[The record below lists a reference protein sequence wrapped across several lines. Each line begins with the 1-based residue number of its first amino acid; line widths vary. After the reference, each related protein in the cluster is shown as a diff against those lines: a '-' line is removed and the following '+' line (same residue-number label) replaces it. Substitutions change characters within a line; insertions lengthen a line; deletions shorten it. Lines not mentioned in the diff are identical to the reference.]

1 MKESDIRPEALLRRY
16 LELSEHDAELCFVD
30 IPRLKIPCVSCGGE
44 RLEGEFEKNG
54 FAYSSCQDCG
64 TLFQSP
70 RPPIAAFEAF
80 YRDSVSSR
88 YWAEEFFPA
97 VAEARR
103 ERIFR
108 PRVERLTNLCRTKDI
123 SVERLIDVGAGYGIF
138 LDEWRKVNSSTQ
150 VLAVEPS
157 ESLAAECRSKGF
169 DVVEDIAENVVGYDS
184 HADLVVCF
192 EVLEHVY
199 DPLTF
204 VKTLSRL
211 ARPGGYVF
219 VSTLCV
225 DGFDIQMLWNK
236 SNSIFPPHHI
246 NFLSVAGFERL
257 FARAGLTNVD
267 VSTPGQL
274 DVDIVRNAIKREPNL
289 MNNQRFLRRI
299 VADHDIAV
307 NFQEFLVV
315 NRLSSHAW
323 VIGRK
328 PISERLSHD

>member
-16 LELSEHDAELCFVD
+16 LELSGQDAELCFVD
-30 IPRLKIPCVSCGGE
+30 TPRLKIPCVSCGSE
-44 RLEGEFEKNG
+44 QLVVEFEKNG
-54 FAYSSCQDCG
+54 FAYSSCQECG

-103 ERIFR
+103 EKIFR
-108 PRVERLTNLCRTKDI
+108 PRVERLASLCRTKNI

-138 LDEWRKVNSSTQ
+138 LDEWRKGNPKTKM
-150 VLAVEPS
+150 LAVEPS
-157 ESLAAECRSKGF
+157 ELLAAECRSKGF
-169 DVVEDIAENVVGYDS
+169 DVVEDIAENVSGYNN

-199 DPLTF
+199 DPLSF
-204 VKTLSRL
+204 VQTLSKL
-211 ARPGGYVF
+211 VKPGGYVF
-219 VSTLCV
+219 ISTLCV
-225 DGFDIQMLWNK
+225 DGFDIQMLWDK

-246 NFLSVAGFERL
+246 NFLSVDGFERL
-257 FARAGLTNVD
+257 FTRAGLIDVD

-274 DVDIVRNAIKREPNL
+274 DVDIVRNTIKREPEL
-289 MNNQRFLRRI
+289 MKGQRFLHSI
-299 VADHDIAV
+299 IDDQDIAV
-307 NFQEFLVV
+307 NFQEFLAA

-328 PISERLSHD
+328 PIVEG

>member
-1 MKESDIRPEALLRRY
+1 MKESDIRPEALLHRY
-16 LELSEHDAELCFVD
+16 LELSERDAQLCFTGT
-30 IPRLKIPCVSCGGE
+30 PRLDIPCVACGGG
-44 RLEGEFEKNG
+44 RLSCEFQKNG
-54 FAYSSCQDCG
+54 FTYSSCQDCG

-103 ERIFR
+103 EKIFR
-108 PRVERLTNLCRTKDI
+108 PRVERLAKLCRSKNI
-123 SVERLIDVGAGYGIF
+123 PVEKLIDVGAGYGIF
-138 LDEWRKVNSSTQ
+138 LDEWRKANPATH

-157 ESLAAECRSKGF
+157 ESLAGECRAKGF
-169 DVVEDIAENVVGYDS
+169 EVVEEIAENVSGYNDY
-184 HADLVVCF
+184 ADLVVCF

-199 DPLTF
+199 EPLAF
-204 VKTLSRL
+204 VKTLSNL
-211 ARPGGYVF
+211 VKPGGYVF

-225 DGFDIQMLWNK
+225 DGFDIQMLWEK

-246 NFLSVAGFERL
+246 NFMSVAGFEQL
-257 FARAGLTNVD
+257 FARAGLIEVD

-274 DVDIVRNAIKREPNL
+274 DVDIVRNAVKRVPEA
-289 MNNQRFLRRI
+289 MSGQRFLRNVI
-299 VADHDIAV
+299 ANPDIAAS
-307 NFQEFLVV
+307 FQDFLAA

-323 VIGRK
+323 VIGKK
-328 PISERLSHD
+328 PVEGNK

>member
-1 MKESDIRPEALLRRY
+1 MKENDIRPDALLRRY
-16 LELSEHDAELCFVD
+16 LELSELDAKLCFAD
-30 IPRLKIPCVSCGGE
+30 APRLNIPCVACGGE
-44 RLEGEFEKNG
+44 QLADEFKKND
-54 FAYSSCQDCG
+54 FAYSTCQDCG

-70 RPPIAAFEAF
+70 RPPITVFEAF

-108 PRVERLTNLCRTKDI
+108 PRVELLAELCRTKNI
-123 SVERLIDVGAGYGIF
+123 SVERLIDIGAGYGIF
-138 LDEWRKVNSSTQ
+138 LDEWRQRYPFTQ
-150 VLAVEPS
+150 ILAVEPS
-157 ESLAAECRSKGF
+157 ESLATECRSKDF
-169 DVVEDIAENVVGYDS
+169 EVIEDIAENISSYDN

-199 DPLTF
+199 NPLAF
-204 VKTLSRL
+204 VRTLARL
-211 ARPGGYVF
+211 AKPGGYVF

-225 DGFDIQMLWNK
+225 DGFDIQMLWDK

-257 FARAGLTNVD
+257 FARAGLVD
-267 VSTPGQL
+267 VDVTTPGQL
-274 DVDIVRNAIKREPNL
+274 DVDIVRNATKREPSLLNG
-289 MNNQRFLRRI
+289 QRFLCRM
-299 VADHDIAV
+299 VADQKLAET
-307 NFQEFLVV
+307 FQKFLAA

-323 VIGRK
+323 VIGKK
-328 PISERLSHD
+328 PI

>member
-16 LELSEHDAELCFVD
+16 LELSEQDAKLCFVNT
-30 IPRLKIPCVSCGGE
+30 PRLKIPCVSCGSE
-44 RLEGEFEKNG
+44 RLVGEFEKNG

-70 RPPIAAFEAF
+70 RPPIVAFEAF

-103 ERIFR
+103 EKIFR
-108 PRVERLTNLCRTKDI
+108 PRVERLSELCRTRDI

-138 LDEWRKVNSSTQ
+138 LDEWRQRYPSTQ

-169 DVVEDIAENVVGYDS
+169 DVVEDIAENVKGYDS
-184 HADLVVCF
+184 SADLVVCF

-199 DPLTF
+199 DPLEF
-204 VKTLSRL
+204 VRTLINL
-211 ARPGGYVF
+211 AKPGGYVF

-225 DGFDIQMLWNK
+225 DGFDIQMLWDK

-246 NFLSVAGFERL
+246 NFMSVAGFERL
-257 FARAGLTNVD
+257 FARAGLIEVD
-267 VSTPGQL
+267 VTTPGQL
-274 DVDIVRNAIKREPNL
+274 DVDIVRNATKLEPDL
-289 MNNQRFLRRI
+289 MNGQRFLRRI
-299 VADHDIAV
+299 VADQELAD
-307 NFQEFLVV
+307 NFQGFLAE

-323 VIGRK
+323 VIGRN
-328 PISERLSHD
+328 PIVERLSNG

>member
-1 MKESDIRPEALLRRY
+1 MKESDIRPEALLKRY
-16 LELSEHDAELCFVD
+16 LELSEQDAELCFVET
-30 IPRLKIPCVSCGGE
+30 PRLNIPCVACGSE
-44 RLEGEFEKNG
+44 HLQGEFKKNG

-64 TLFQSP
+64 TLFQNP

-103 ERIFR
+103 EKIFR
-108 PRVERLTNLCRTKDI
+108 PRVERLANLCRSKNVSI
-123 SVERLIDVGAGYGIF
+123 ERIIDVGAGYGIF
-138 LDEWRKVNSSTQ
+138 LDEWRKANPSTQ

-157 ESLAAECRSKGF
+157 KSLAEECRSKGF
-169 DVVEDIAENVVGYDS
+169 EVVEEIAESVSGYDNY
-184 HADLVVCF
+184 ADLVVCF
-192 EVLEHVY
+192 EVLEHGY
-199 DPLTF
+199 DPLAF
-204 VKTLSRL
+204 VQTLTRL
-211 ARPGGYVF
+211 VKPGGYVF

-225 DGFDIQMLWNK
+225 DGFDIQTLWDK

-257 FARAGLTNVD
+257 FARAGLIDVD

-274 DVDIVRNAIKREPNL
+274 DVDIVRNAIKRKPDL
-289 MNNQRFLRRI
+289 MNGQRFLNRI
-299 VADHDIAV
+299 VADQAIAV
-307 NFQEFLVV
+307 NFQNFLAA

-328 PISERLSHD
+328 SIVEGQV